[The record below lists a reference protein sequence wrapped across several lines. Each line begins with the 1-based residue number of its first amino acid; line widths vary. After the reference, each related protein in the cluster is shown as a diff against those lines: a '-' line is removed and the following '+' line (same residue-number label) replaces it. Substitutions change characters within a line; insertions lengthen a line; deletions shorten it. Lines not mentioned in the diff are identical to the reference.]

1 MTESQIIFLNYE
13 IQKALEAESKGAV
26 ALPAINW
33 IDLLSKLIPILIQV
47 LKPRFEFTEKFQ
59 GHGVRQRVELFHSR
73 DPGNLTRMLSFHP
86 NLRLTHDAIDQ
97 VDTRDTIRWPSV
109 DHTIPK
115 LILFLNCNPLSQLE
129 KLIDRL
135 W

>member
-47 LKPRFEFTEKFQ
+47 LKPAPAPTPPTT
-59 GHGVRQRVELFHSR
+59 S
-73 DPGNLTRMLSFHP
+73 LTS
-86 NLRLTHDAIDQ
+86 
-97 VDTRDTIRWPSV
+97 
-109 DHTIPK
+109 
-115 LILFLNCNPLSQLE
+115 
-129 KLIDRL
+129 
-135 W
+135 